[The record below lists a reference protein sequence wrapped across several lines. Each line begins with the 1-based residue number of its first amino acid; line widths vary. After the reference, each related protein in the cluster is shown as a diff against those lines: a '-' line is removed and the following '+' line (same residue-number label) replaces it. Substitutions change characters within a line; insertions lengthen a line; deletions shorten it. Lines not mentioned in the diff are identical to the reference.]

1 MSREAY
7 AELRVSHLI
16 GIQPYGEQVARMV
29 LYLQTTAHGKAGHLL
44 SATDDRTW
52 RRLKLACVYGKSLA
66 VPLKC
71 VRCEVEGSTAEW
83 FVLCRGGYKAFR
95 RLIDTK
101 GIAQEHRMADMCH
114 TCRGPLIAADLA
126 AWLGDVESAGA
137 ALTASRGQ
145 AAGVAPGDTKGG

>member
-29 LYLQTTAHGKAGHLL
+29 LYLQTTAHGKTGHLL

-52 RRLKLACVYGKSLA
+52 RRLQLACVSGKSLA

-83 FVLCRGGYKAFR
+83 FVLCQGGYKAFR

-101 GIAQEHRMADMCH
+101 GSPKSIEWRICATH
-114 TCRGPLIAADLA
+114 AAA
-126 AWLGDVESAGA
+126 
-137 ALTASRGQ
+137 R
-145 AAGVAPGDTKGG
+145 